1 MYRKTLAVM
10 SVHESLPPEDRSG
23 NMSDIDFETGE
34 VYLFHRHDAHCPA
47 AGSLWGIF
55 DRRYGSRIGLESSTE
70 DQFHFRHWHLLDP
83 SYRYCRRSTRAEM
96 RDYVANMILTEVCG
110 ETDGRSDNPLRRA
123 VLQHGALDADEDA
136 SGVVGAVASELAGAG
151 DEVLKGGPERVRNEK
166 SPDVRSADGADVREP
181 VMQRG

>member
-1 MYRKTLAVM
+1 M
-10 SVHESLPPEDRSG
+10 SLS
-23 NMSDIDFETGE
+23 
-34 VYLFHRHDAHCPA
+34 
-47 AGSLWGIF
+47 
-55 DRRYGSRIGLESSTE
+55 
-70 DQFHFRHWHLLDP
+70 
-83 SYRYCRRSTRAEM
+83 EM
-96 RDYVANMILTEVCG
+96 LKERTANMILTEVCG

-136 SGVVGAVASELAGAG
+136 AGVAGAVASELAGAG